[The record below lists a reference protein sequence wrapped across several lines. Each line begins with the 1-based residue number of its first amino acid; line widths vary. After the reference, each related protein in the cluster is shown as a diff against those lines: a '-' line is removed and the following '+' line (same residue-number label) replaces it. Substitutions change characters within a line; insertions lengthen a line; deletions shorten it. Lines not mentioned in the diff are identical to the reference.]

1 MKGSIINSLVLI
13 TVLFLSGCAKEE
25 RIVYKYTEQPDFVI
39 CDLKNE
45 DLYNEAIHSFENDI
59 FTYYDTISQSPLK
72 GYTQFTAFALNG
84 RLKVEDIASEH
95 SLKLAK
101 LLKKDN
107 QLWQTTSGITTLNYS
122 SLLMDCIVDN
132 IINDDLKTTFNA
144 LLSTNSMRR
153 NTVLTPIRNNARQL
167 LTDRGLKTFVA
178 FEYYYAVLMDIELSQ
193 LTSTLEPFKAKP
205 AIEFNE
211 KPLKDVQYVPK
222 KIDNH
227 EGHNHD

>member
-1 MKGSIINSLVLI
+1 
-13 TVLFLSGCAKEE
+13 
-25 RIVYKYTEQPDFVI
+25 
-39 CDLKNE
+39 
-45 DLYNEAIHSFENDI
+45 
-59 FTYYDTISQSPLK
+59 
-72 GYTQFTAFALNG
+72 
-84 RLKVEDIASEH
+84 
-95 SLKLAK
+95 
-101 LLKKDN
+101 
-107 QLWQTTSGITTLNYS
+107 
-122 SLLMDCIVDN
+122 MDCIVDN